1 MFAEISNRKFWNSRK
16 AKALFSAYKYFYIS
30 KKRDCAKIG
39 TVSFFICYISV

>member
-30 KKRDCAKIG
+30 KKKDCVKID
-39 TVSFFICYISV
+39 TILFS